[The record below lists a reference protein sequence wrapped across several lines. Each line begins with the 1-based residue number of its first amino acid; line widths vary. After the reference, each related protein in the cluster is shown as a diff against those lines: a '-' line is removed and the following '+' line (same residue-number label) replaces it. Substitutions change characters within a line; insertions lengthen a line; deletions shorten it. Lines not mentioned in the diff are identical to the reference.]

1 MDITSGISKEVG
13 QIIKKLRSIAD
24 SKNVEGM
31 ARFGIKSEN
40 ALILGVSIY
49 GIRDI
54 AKGIPKDHKLARRLW
69 DSGIHEARH
78 LAAIIDEPA
87 KVTEKQ
93 METWITDFDSWDL
106 CDQVCANLFD
116 KTQFAYKKAFE
127 WSARKEEFVKRA
139 GFVLMATLSVRDKK
153 AMDETFEKFFPI
165 IMREAY
171 DDRNFVRKAVNW
183 ALRQIGKRNIRLNQK
198 AIKVGEEIKKL
209 DSKTARWIAS
219 DALRELQSEKTQK
232 RLRK

>member
-139 GFVLMATLSVRDKK
+139 GFVLMATLSVHDKK